1 MQELELNITQ
11 NNEKQLVTEKEQKN
25 FLETNLGKAINFAMD
40 AGLRA
45 ILPNYVEDAAIN
57 IKDTL
62 FQEGLSEGIKSVIN
76 SGIELGKSVIGV
88 FTGKFD
94 NVNQMQTAIQKGG
107 IIDGISELIDETL
120 KKIQQKEI
128 LPLKVVSVI
137 KQGKNILLDNV
148 TKNIGNALT
157 EQLEEIEKINLY
169 SENWEKYYENK
180 DFSGMEKEYKKLE
193 KSLNKVIP
201 LEETIKKAREI
212 ENIHNLIK
220 NNGNNFELTQI
231 EKEKTKKLVS

>member
-148 TKNIGNALT
+148 TKNIGNALI
-157 EQLEEIEKINLY
+157 EQLEEIEKIKLY
-169 SENWEKYYENK
+169 SEKWEKY
-180 DFSGMEKEYKKLE
+180 
-193 KSLNKVIP
+193 
-201 LEETIKKAREI
+201 
-212 ENIHNLIK
+212 
-220 NNGNNFELTQI
+220 
-231 EKEKTKKLVS
+231 

>member
-193 KSLNKVIP
+193 KSLNKDIP
-201 LEETIKKAREI
+201 LEETIKKAREKK
-212 ENIHNLIK
+212 NKQNLIK

-231 EKEKTKKLVS
+231 EKDLAKKLVS

>member
-231 EKEKTKKLVS
+231 EKDLAKKLVS